1 MEKEEKMTEE
11 QVIETLEAFSK
22 ALDLNFERTG
32 KPFDFQSFST
42 NFDDY
47 RTGAYTPSSQQ
58 QLMKHININT
68 VAPDK
73 RNIEEALKDP
83 AANEDN
89 LVSYNQSFYFE
100 SIFLYFFKTYST
112 TSILY

>member
-47 RTGAYTPSSQQ
+47 RTY
-58 QLMKHININT
+58 H
-68 VAPDK
+68 
-73 RNIEEALKDP
+73 
-83 AANEDN
+83 
-89 LVSYNQSFYFE
+89 
-100 SIFLYFFKTYST
+100 
-112 TSILY
+112 